1 MSLSLG
7 SQIVRTILRAVI
19 TRLVGWASVER
30 KILTRS
36 EASSQEYI
44 YSLQSGR
51 RNLLIAK
58 DQLTSNVGKV
68 KACITI
74 TGDNDPQQ
82 VAASAGNKLIES
94 LDPRND

>member
-44 YSLQSGR
+44 YILF
-51 RNLLIAK
+51 K
-58 DQLTSNVGKV
+58 VGGE
-68 KACITI
+68 IY
-74 TGDNDPQQ
+74 
-82 VAASAGNKLIES
+82 
-94 LDPRND
+94 